1 MFTYGPGMTAI
12 IILTVNKLGIALQF
26 SFYIRHLLMSIIQ
39 VTYLSTKGFS
49 NLTIG
54 YHIAILC
61 FAKYNLY
68 HESVLWIRNPGLLRF
83 GFLFQRVKLLQQNFL
98 HPIVFNWSKKW
109 NVFWAQQSDGLWW
122 IKFIEIRILQENLS
136 IGGSGCGWVGRA
148 VALDNRDPRIQSSHH
163 QFYLK
168 SIVL

>member
-68 HESVLWIRNPGLLRF
+68 HESVL
-83 GFLFQRVKLLQQNFL
+83 
-98 HPIVFNWSKKW
+98 
-109 NVFWAQQSDGLWW
+109 
-122 IKFIEIRILQENLS
+122 
-136 IGGSGCGWVGRA
+136 
-148 VALDNRDPRIQSSHH
+148 
-163 QFYLK
+163 
-168 SIVL
+168 

>member
-98 HPIVFNWSKKW
+98 HPYVFNWSKKW
-109 NVFWAQQSDGLWW
+109 NARWAQQTGGIWW
-122 IKFIEIRILQENLS
+122 IHNSLKFGSYKKILLLGAVVVAELVEQSLQTTEIH
-136 IGGSGCGWVGRA
+136 GSSPVIT
-148 VALDNRDPRIQSSHH
+148 NFI
-163 QFYLK
+163 
-168 SIVL
+168 